1 MMNKQIKLN
10 NLQGLRFLAFLFVFY
25 NHSCWLLN
33 TQTFYLGARGVEIFF
48 CLAGFLIAMHYHDA
62 NSGVNLLDSC
72 KYCINKIKKFYVLH
86 ITTFVV
92 FFVPP
97 FIKLLEGQFSEAK
110 IYNFWKDAILNIL
123 LLRSWAPEIEFG
135 FNGPTWF
142 LSSLLFSYFLVPQ
155 IVNIFKKK
163 NFTFFII
170 SFFLV
175 LLIKVYIFYF
185 GVKFKQIYDF
195 VDLYVNPAYRFL
207 DFLLGYIFYLI
218 MFKEKTL
225 ITDRILVI
233 LQLVIFVG
241 YIISCFVF
249 YKVCTPAIYVLF
261 TLLLIYI
268 LSFNN
273 NITNKLLG
281 NKVLV
286 YLGNISFELFMLH
299 MIAIKSCQYLNKSIF
314 SSYLPKYDV
323 WVMSLF
329 VSILLGIFVYEKPW
343 KHFFSLK

>member
-1 MMNKQIKLN
+1 MNKQTKLN

-33 TQTFYLGARGVEIFF
+33 TDTFYLGARGVEIFF
-48 CLAGFLIAMHYHDA
+48 CLAGFLVAMHYHDL
-62 NSGVNLLDSC
+62 NLGGTLLDSYQ
-72 KYCINKIKKFYVLH
+72 YCIKKIKKFYVLH

-97 FIKLLEGQFSEAK
+97 FIKLLKGQFNEMQV
-110 IYNFWKDAILNIL
+110 YNFWKDAILNLL
-123 LLRSWAPEIEFG
+123 LLRSWVPEIEFG

-142 LSSLLFSYFLVPQ
+142 LSSLIFSYFFVPQ
-155 IVNIFKKK
+155 IINIFKKK
-163 NFTFFII
+163 NSAFCLISFII
-170 SFFLV
+170 I
-175 LLIKVYIFYF
+175 LLLKVYIFYF
-185 GVKFKQIYDF
+185 GVKFKWIYDF

-218 MFKEKTL
+218 MFKEKTEISNRAL
-225 ITDRILVI
+225 IT

-273 NITNKLLG
+273 ITNELLG
-281 NKVLV
+281 NRVLV

-299 MIAIKSCQYLNKSIF
+299 MIAIKGCQYFNKSILLNYF
-314 SSYLPKYDV
+314 PKYDI

-329 VSILLGIFVYEKPW
+329 VSILLGIIVHEKPW
-343 KHFFSLK
+343 KYSIGLK